1 MAVNVVHRTVV
12 LDRGLV
18 VKVSAVLLMIVS
30 AAEVSVALHIAVVGK
45 DQVDKVSAALHM
57 TVLAAEVS
65 VARLMI
71 VLVEE
76 ASAAHPIIARGDSQ
90 YEFIFT

>member
-1 MAVNVVHRTVV
+1 MAVNVVHRIVV
-12 LDRGLV
+12 LDRGQV

-45 DQVDKVSAALHM
+45 DQVDKVSAAPHM
-57 TVLAAEVS
+57 TVLEAEVS

-76 ASAAHPIIARGDSQ
+76 ESAVHPIIVRVDSQ
-90 YEFIFT
+90 YEFILT